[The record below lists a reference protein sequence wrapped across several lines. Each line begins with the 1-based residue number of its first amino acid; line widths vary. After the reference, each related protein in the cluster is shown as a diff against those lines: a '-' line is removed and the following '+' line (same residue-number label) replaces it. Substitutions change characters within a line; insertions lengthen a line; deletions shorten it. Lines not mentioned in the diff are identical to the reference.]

1 MTVWSFICLFIYL
14 IIFYIYFIFCMDF
27 PALTKLLSNRS
38 LNRGELPEPLY
49 YSLPELGFLLKGVG
63 LVLGGEGVIYD
74 HTAV

>member
-1 MTVWSFICLFIYL
+1 
-14 IIFYIYFIFCMDF
+14 MDF

-74 HTAV
+74 HTAVWDKTFVCQLSYSLDKAMWAH